1 MRKCTADQIDSSW
14 ATRGSVQQ
22 GHVHARLLSGLLL
35 HIIGERCPFS
45 LATLYHQFILLGE
58 NNPTK
63 QAIDYLAGRW
73 FRDMPINIKGT
84 FILVFFTLFVQA

>member
-14 ATRGSVQQ
+14 ATRGSVQE

-35 HIIGERCPFS
+35 HIIGESCPFS
-45 LATLYHQFILLGE
+45 LATHHQFILLGE

-63 QAIDYLAGRW
+63 QAIVYPAGRW

-84 FILVFFTLFVQA
+84 F